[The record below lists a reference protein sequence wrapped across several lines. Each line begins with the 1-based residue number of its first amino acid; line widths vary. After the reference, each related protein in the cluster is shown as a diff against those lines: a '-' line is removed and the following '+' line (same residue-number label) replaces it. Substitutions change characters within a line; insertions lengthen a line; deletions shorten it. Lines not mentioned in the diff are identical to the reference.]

1 MKKCKLS
8 RFQVGIISEDGK
20 RYKKKKTGVQRNT
33 TNPVWNEA
41 LTFDLGR
48 ELLSRSIIEF
58 LILHDSLLGAS
69 ETLAR
74 CVVSNKTQRDLFHE
88 VLAGRGAT
96 AQWLPLAE
104 TRES

>member
-1 MKKCKLS
+1 MSVL
-8 RFQVGIISEDGK
+8 SEDGK
-20 RYKKKKTGVQRNT
+20 RLKKRKSGVQRNT

-41 LTFDLGR
+41 LTFDLSK
-48 ELLSRSIIEF
+48 ELLSKSSIEF

-74 CVVSNKTQRDLFHE
+74 SIVSAKCQRDLFHE
-88 VLAGRGAT
+88 ILAGRGAT

-104 TRES
+104 TRQS